1 MENKI
6 VELEKQ
12 IAEME
17 SLMKFKRQCLTI
29 ALDNN
34 TYAVQMCLYD
44 EINHLRAD
52 IDKIRT
58 ELNSLLKG
66 KKVITEENFRK
77 EINES
82 YKARHLH

>member
-12 IAEME
+12 ISEME
-17 SLMKFKRQCLTI
+17 SLMRFKRQCLAI

-34 TYAVQMCLYD
+34 FYAVQICLYD
-44 EINHLRAD
+44 EINHLRVD

-66 KKVITEENFRK
+66 KKVITEEDFKK

-82 YKARHLH
+82 YKSRHLY

>member
-1 MENKI
+1 MESRI
-6 VELEKQ
+6 IELEKQ
-12 IAEME
+12 ISEME
-17 SLMKFKRQCLTI
+17 SLIKFKRQCLAI

-34 TYAVQMCLYD
+34 TYAVQICLYD

-58 ELNSLLKG
+58 ELNNLLKG
-66 KKVITEENFRK
+66 KKVVTEEDVKK
-77 EINES
+77 EINEN

>member
-1 MENKI
+1 MESRI
-6 VELEKQ
+6 IELEKQ
-12 IAEME
+12 ISEME
-17 SLMKFKRQCLTI
+17 SLMKFKRQCLAI

-34 TYAVQMCLYD
+34 TYAVQICLYN

-58 ELNSLLKG
+58 ELNNLLKD
-66 KKVITEENFRK
+66 KRVISEEDLKK

-82 YKARHLH
+82 YKSRHLH

>member
-34 TYAVQMCLYD
+34 TYAVQICLYD

-58 ELNSLLKG
+58 ELNNLLKG
-66 KKVITEENFRK
+66 KKVVTEEDLKK

-82 YKARHLH
+82 YKSRHLH

>member
-12 IAEME
+12 IVEME
-17 SLMKFKRQCLTI
+17 SLIKFKRQCLAI

-34 TYAVQMCLYD
+34 TYAVQICLYD

-66 KKVITEENFRK
+66 KKVITEEDFKK

-82 YKARHLH
+82 YKSRHLH

>member
-34 TYAVQMCLYD
+34 TYAVQICLYN
-44 EINHLRAD
+44 EINHLKAD

-58 ELNSLLKG
+58 ELNNLLKG
-66 KKVITEENFRK
+66 KKVVTEEDLKK

>member
-34 TYAVQMCLYD
+34 TYAVQICLYN

-58 ELNSLLKG
+58 ELNNLLKR
-66 KKVITEENFRK
+66 KKVVTEEDLKK
-77 EINES
+77 EINEN
-82 YKARHLH
+82 YKARHLR